1 MPRTISLSP
10 KAYYVI
16 LLLNRLAYSYRIE
29 DKIDILKSL
38 VSFLIDFMER
48 TRKIEVRKKDY
59 ADLMN
64 IMDMLSE
71 LEARLMVFKSLMAYY
86 DREIFLG
93 NIYDVPKEVLEYCR
107 VKSQIKVM
115 EARIISKLSI
125 VLGEQLPVSIVK
137 PPEL

>member
-1 MPRTISLSP
+1 MSLSP

-29 DKIDILKSL
+29 DKVDILKSL

-48 TRKIEVRKKDY
+48 TRKVEHRKKDY

-71 LEARLMVFKSLMAYY
+71 LEARLMVFKSLMSYY

-115 EARIISKLSI
+115 EARIINKLSI

>member
-1 MPRTISLSP
+1 M
-10 KAYYVI
+10 I
-16 LLLNRLAYSYRIE
+16 LLLNRLAYSPRIE

-59 ADLMN
+59 TDLMN

-71 LEARLMVFKSLMAYY
+71 LEARLMVFKSLMGYY